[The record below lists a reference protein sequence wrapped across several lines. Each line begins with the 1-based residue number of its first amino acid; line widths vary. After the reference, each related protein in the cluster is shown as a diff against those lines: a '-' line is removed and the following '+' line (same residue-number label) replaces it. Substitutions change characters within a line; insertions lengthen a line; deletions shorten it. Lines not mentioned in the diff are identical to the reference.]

1 MGGGRHPAAV
11 DVTTARKA
19 QKMEMEE
26 DRNNHEAQADTD
38 KPAWR
43 DLPFDATTNFSIM
56 GWILDRL
63 GKGRRSAATVDLRL
77 EA

>member
-1 MGGGRHPAAV
+1 MTP
-11 DVTTARKA
+11 ARKA
-19 QKMEMEE
+19 QKVAME
-26 DRNNHEAQADTD
+26 DNRINHATQADTD

>member
-1 MGGGRHPAAV
+1 
-11 DVTTARKA
+11 
-19 QKMEMEE
+19 ME
-26 DRNNHEAQADTD
+26 DNRINHATQADTD